1 MTKNKYKFDLRLP
14 KAKQIKLKKL
24 ISSSF
29 RNEKGGINP
38 PLIKLLYFKL
48 V

>member
-24 ISSSF
+24 ISSPF
-29 RNEKGGINP
+29 RKDKGGINP
-38 PLIKLLYFKL
+38 PLIKLLYLKL
-48 V
+48 L